1 LLHHLSVWFYLFAS
15 VFLIIC
21 CFRDWIDFFFLGL
34 SSYIGIILFG
44 FFVS

>member
-21 CFRDWIDFFFLGL
+21 CFRDWIDFFPLVWAV
-34 SSYIGIILFG
+34 ILE
-44 FFVS
+44 